1 MNNPSKVN
9 VDLDALI
16 NWIESRKELQPLR
29 EQAEEIQAEY
39 NRSGKHKTERIRI
52 LRDKVVLETKTN
64 PFKSFLQTI
73 WVPPRSLRGTSF
85 STSSVDKTLGTTSK
99 MLSISTLWDF
109 VCTLPLFTFGLS
121 PLGPAS
127 FPAAV
132 VLSYLIL
139 WASNVSGEKSTD
151 RHDPVQAKAATL
163 SVYAFLL
170 LSLTKTAFSGVGV
183 DLVLGSRGIQ
193 AEFAGVLAAEALT
206 KGKEDFKNEI
216 EPDSNELIAA
226 TKQCKVAESELD
238 EATKNR
244 AKPGGENV
252 FQTKYRVAYGTLR
265 EQKERQGLNPAQVIQ
280 KFGSIGQ
287 IQGYCAQRAIYRALH
302 VEKVNT
308 ARGELEVKSK
318 AINSTNSLDYLREY
332 EPSIY
337 SENFRDVGDDIE
349 WVNGTTAVAQATE
362 QFWAKLLSGQF
373 GQIGFSLFFLVVS
386 LILSISATLM
396 LYQVS
401 ISSELKASFDDDV
414 LDKLNDRLQRYTK
427 TMEEQ
432 VNHSEEG

>member
-39 NRSGKHKTERIRI
+39 NRSGKHRTERIRI

-226 TKQCKVAESELD
+226 TKQCRHTQCGSES
-238 EATKNR
+238 
-244 AKPGGENV
+244 
-252 FQTKYRVAYGTLR
+252 
-265 EQKERQGLNPAQVIQ
+265 
-280 KFGSIGQ
+280 
-287 IQGYCAQRAIYRALH
+287 
-302 VEKVNT
+302 
-308 ARGELEVKSK
+308 
-318 AINSTNSLDYLREY
+318 ST
-332 EPSIY
+332 
-337 SENFRDVGDDIE
+337 G
-349 WVNGTTAVAQATE
+349 
-362 QFWAKLLSGQF
+362 
-373 GQIGFSLFFLVVS
+373 
-386 LILSISATLM
+386 
-396 LYQVS
+396 
-401 ISSELKASFDDDV
+401 
-414 LDKLNDRLQRYTK
+414 
-427 TMEEQ
+427 Q
-432 VNHSEEG
+432 VNLDAP

>member
-1 MNNPSKVN
+1 MPSSDQVK

-29 EQAEEIQAEY
+29 QQADDIQAEY
-39 NRSGKHKTERIRI
+39 NPTAKNKIDRIRLI
-52 LRDKVVLETKTN
+52 RDKAVLENKSG
-64 PFKSFLQTI
+64 PVKSFVQTV
-73 WVPPRSLRGTSF
+73 WVPPSSLRGTSF

-121 PLGPAS
+121 PLGAIS
-127 FPAAV
+127 LPAAGI
-132 VLSYLIL
+132 LSYLIL

-151 RHDPVQAKAATL
+151 RHDPVQSKAATL
-163 SVYAFLL
+163 SVVAFLL

-183 DLVLGSRGIQ
+183 DLVLGTRGIQ
-193 AEFAGVLAAEALT
+193 SEYAGVLAAEALS
-206 KGKEDFKNEI
+206 KSKKDFKNDI
-216 EPDSNELIAA
+216 EPDSPELIDAQNNC
-226 TKQCKVAESELD
+226 TKAEDDLD
-238 EATKNR
+238 DATKNR
-244 AKPGGENV
+244 ANQGGENT
-252 FQTKYRVAYGTLR
+252 FQSKYRLAYGTLK
-265 EQKERQGLNPAQVIQ
+265 EQKQRIGLSPAEVIK

-287 IQGYCAQRAIYRALH
+287 VPGYCAQRDLRRFQH
-302 VEKVNT
+302 TTKVNE
-308 ARGELEVKSK
+308 ARSELEIKSK
-318 AINSTNSLDYLREY
+318 AINTMNSLDYLRKHEA
-332 EPSIY
+332 SIY
-337 SENFRDVGDDIE
+337 SENFRDSGEEIE

-362 QFWAKLLSGQF
+362 QFWAKLLAGQF

-432 VNHSEEG
+432 INDSEEA